1 MKFKAILDGI
11 QEITTKQIDEIETQ
25 TAQHV
30 KDIKDSYTKETR
42 AIRTALE
49 KEGQIRLQRE
59 SALIEQQAEMQY
71 LQNVA
76 DARQQ
81 LIQES
86 LDAVKVQLQ
95 QVRQSPEKYKPLLF
109 SLIDE
114 AIQDLIPSLGED
126 KTVVLSLDPRDKNL
140 IQDYLWDKNIPCQ
153 FEFNLDCWGGCN
165 ASSTDAMVCVYN
177 TLDQRFRRALPILQQ
192 KLSRFFNEKTVR
204 ET

>member
-11 QEITTKQIDEIETQ
+11 QEITTKQIDEIEKQ

-30 KDIKDSYTKETR
+30 KDIKDSYTKEAR
-42 AIRTALE
+42 AIRSALE

-126 KTVVLSLDPRDKNL
+126 KTVVLSLDPRDKDL
-140 IQDYLWDKNIPCQ
+140 IKDYFWDKDIPCQ

-177 TLDQRFRRALPILQQ
+177 TLDQRFQRALPILQQ